1 MSWVSLVGKGLF
13 SGALIVTAS
22 EIVWLMIPSL
32 MIFLITP
39 WMLRRDYAFEVSM
52 TAGIVCTII
61 LYAVGAWAA
70 QSIGQVS

>member
-1 MSWVSLVGKGLF
+1 
-13 SGALIVTAS
+13 
-22 EIVWLMIPSL
+22 MIPSL
-32 MIFLITP
+32 MIFLVTP

-52 TAGIVCTII
+52 TAGIVCTIV